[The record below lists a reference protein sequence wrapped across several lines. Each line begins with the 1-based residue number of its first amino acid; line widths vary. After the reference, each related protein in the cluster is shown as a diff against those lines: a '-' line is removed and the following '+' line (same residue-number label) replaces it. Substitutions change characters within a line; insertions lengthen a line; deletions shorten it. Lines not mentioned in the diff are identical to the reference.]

1 MITMPAVIYDN
12 VEIMRS
18 TTQISAH
25 ISLATKESLERIVR
39 TLGVTRTHLVEQ
51 ALLHHFRALD
61 ELPPAAIVP
70 ARVTLSKASAEQVRD
85 LVERPPAATEDMQ
98 RLFDDR

>member
-1 MITMPAVIYDN
+1 MITTQRQIYDN

-25 ISLATKESLERIVR
+25 ISLGTKESLERIVR
-39 TLGVTRTHLVEQ
+39 SLGVTRTHLVEQ
-51 ALLHHFRALD
+51 ALLHHFRALN
-61 ELPPAAIVP
+61 ELPASAIVP
-70 ARVTLSKASAEQVRD
+70 ARLILSEASAEKVRD
-85 LVERPPAATEDMQ
+85 LVERPPEPTEDMQ